1 MKRALATFLCLFI
14 VLCARAQYA
23 PGADSTVVAVPYRQK
38 PELKFSSFVAPTLLI
53 GSGSVLHC
61 LSHDAV
67 DLRMSAAISTLKP
80 YGTKNVYIEEVLQ
93 YLPLAAS
100 LGLEYLGVET
110 PYSILDRGMDAV
122 MGVALLTV
130 TTKTIK
136 ALVPTSRPNS
146 SDDKSFPSG
155 HSALAFAGAELV
167 RLQYG
172 NTWGAAAYGTAALV
186 SYLRVFHSEHWMS
199 DVLMGAG
206 IGILSAHLGDLVLS
220 PLKSLFNI
228 RTGIYVRMDSV
239 SGAVCPAL
247 SFNF

>member
-1 MKRALATFLCLFI
+1 MLLCMSI
-14 VLCARAQYA
+14 VLGARAQYA
-23 PGADSTVVAVPYRQK
+23 PAADSTARAVSYKQK
-38 PELKFSSFVAPTLLI
+38 PELKFSSFVAPAILV
-53 GSGSVLHC
+53 GSGSLLHC

-67 DLRMSAAISTLKP
+67 DLRMTNAIATLKP

-110 PYSILDRGMDAV
+110 QYSILDRGMDALV
-122 MGVALLTV
+122 GVALLTA
-130 TTKTIK
+130 TTKTLK
-136 ALVPTSRPNS
+136 ACVPTLRPNG

-199 DVLMGAG
+199 DVLLGAG